1 MKLDWKKS
9 ERNRRTVTFPG
20 KLRISASVLKTEESI
35 IGTVTVAGCVVKKWA
50 VPKAVGTERDQEAF
64 ESLKPADQRAVL
76 EKRGKVYYAEKN
88 RDFREAIRREEERLG
103 HQD

>member
-1 MKLDWKKS
+1 MKLDWKRS

-50 VPKAVGTERDQEAF
+50 VPKAVGTERVQEDIENMLIEA
-64 ESLKPADQRAVL
+64 SVMVL
-76 EKRGKVYYAEKN
+76 GLN
-88 RDFREAIRREEERLG
+88 REAM
-103 HQD
+103 